1 MISFWVENEAQILP
15 LVPTLDYSVSDDIG
29 TPKYAIR
36 MISD

>member
-29 TPKYAIR
+29 NAEVR
-36 MISD
+36 NQND